1 MMSLE
6 RRIAL
11 RQRYLSLGLG
21 ELAAAA
27 TFVLVGAVIGPRL
40 RDDGDRL
47 ALWSAVVPLTA
58 ILIQAGMYWLLA
70 RRWVGRERMPE
81 RLARLYRALRV
92 VNVAL
97 LLAGLI
103 GVLGWASQRPMTTVL
118 IAGVWLFGVL
128 EFCNYFVVR
137 LAYPLTRWFAEVGRW
152 RTPRL
157 VLDMTHRG

>member
-1 MMSLE
+1 MSLE
-6 RRIAL
+6 RRAAL
-11 RQRYLSLGLG
+11 RRRYLSLGLG

-27 TFVLVGAVIGPRL
+27 TFVLVSVAIISPRL
-40 RDDGDRL
+40 RDDGNRL

-58 ILIQAGMYWLLA
+58 ILIQAGTYWLLA

-81 RLARLYRALRV
+81 RLARLYRFLRI

-103 GVLGWASQRPMTTVL
+103 GVIGWVHRPMTAVF

-137 LAYPLTRWFAEVGRW
+137 LAYPFTRWFVEVGRW